1 MSRFLKDKGKLTLE
15 KTTEMYVTGKDNTW
29 YYIKSYLGQDKI
41 CLAKR
46 MLLGQLAKSELKLWL
61 TSPHTDSTLADMVT
75 IPKTCWTFCSQCHK
89 HQPTKRHSPRS
100 ARSLSILHRKRVMT
114 GSRVAMVDRLS
125 WFSRERLKPQ
135 RRFCRG
141 LNALSP
147 IADLRE
153 CWLLRYRHV
162 ELGGHKKRKI
172 QSDSVLSFLFCFI
185 MKIIKSWDYGHLK
198 EKTLDQVTVLLWC

>member
-1 MSRFLKDKGKLTLE
+1 MQNNWVVFFLMSRFLKDKGKLTLE

-61 TSPHTDSTLADMVT
+61 TSPHNDSTLADMVT

-100 ARSLSILHRKRVMT
+100 ARSLSILHRKK
-114 GSRVAMVDRLS
+114 SYDRKQSGYGGQTKLV
-125 WFSRERLKPQ
+125 FQRKAKTTKKILQRLECTEPN
-135 RRFCRG
+135 CR
-141 LNALSP
+141 S
-147 IADLRE
+147 
-153 CWLLRYRHV
+153 
-162 ELGGHKKRKI
+162 KRMLAIKI
-172 QSDSVLSFLFCFI
+172 QAC
-185 MKIIKSWDYGHLK
+185 WAGR
-198 EKTLDQVTVLLWC
+198 T

>member
-1 MSRFLKDKGKLTLE
+1 
-15 KTTEMYVTGKDNTW
+15 
-29 YYIKSYLGQDKI
+29 
-41 CLAKR
+41 

-61 TSPHTDSTLADMVT
+61 TSSHTDSTLADMVT

-100 ARSLSILHRKRVMT
+100 ARSLSILHRKK
-114 GSRVAMVDRLS
+114 SYDRKQSGYGGQTKLV
-125 WFSRERLKPQ
+125 FQ
-135 RRFCRG
+135 RKVKTTKKILRG

-153 CWLLRYRHV
+153 CWLLRYRHI
-162 ELGGHKKRKI
+162 ELGGHKRKI

>member
-1 MSRFLKDKGKLTLE
+1 MTALLQIWWPFLKPAGLSVVSAT
-15 KTTEMYVTGKDNTW
+15 
-29 YYIKSYLGQDKI
+29 S
-41 CLAKR
+41 
-46 MLLGQLAKSELKLWL
+46 
-61 TSPHTDSTLADMVT
+61 TSPQRDTVQEAQGVSLFSTE
-75 IPKTCWTFCSQCHK
+75 
-89 HQPTKRHSPRS
+89 R
-100 ARSLSILHRKRVMT
+100 RVMT